1 MARIWTDA
9 QNQAIESR
17 NGTVLVSAAA
27 GSGKTAV
34 LVERVIQRI
43 TDINNPVDI
52 EKLLIVTFTKAAAAE
67 MKERISKRLSELI
80 YEQPQNQYLK
90 RQKMYLPNAQ
100 ISTMDSFCA
109 RLVRENFEKADI
121 APDFSMLS
129 DIEHDMLKQDV
140 ISEVLEELYS
150 LPEGETEDFLK
161 LFSNGRNDR
170 NLIDSILSLYNFAM
184 ASQNP
189 SIWLENTFSDYFE
202 DLSVSE
208 SKWGRYCLERLADT
222 LEYIKIKAN
231 DIINDAPEN
240 SNLAGAISNDL
251 CQCLFP
257 LITFSALFRIHL
269 KNGMK
274 SESLHSL

>member
-140 ISEVLEELYS
+140 ISEVLEEIYT
-150 LPEGETEDFLK
+150 LPESETEDFLK

-208 SKWGRYCLERLADT
+208 SKWGRYCLERLT
-222 LEYIKIKAN
+222 EILEYIKIKAN
-231 DIINDAPEN
+231 GIISDAPEN

-251 CQCLFP
+251 LY
-257 LITFSALFRIHL
+257 LRSNNLFRLL
-269 KNGMK
+269 KFLEK
-274 SESLHSL
+274 W